1 MYKIGWF
8 STGRDKAARD
18 LLKTVY
24 REIKKGN
31 ISAQISFVFSNREM
45 GESEESDKFFALVKR
60 YGFPL
65 VTFSSAKF
73 KPDLRKENIPA
84 PMKSGEL
91 WREEYHHQVIELL
104 NIYSVDLIVLA
115 GYMLIVSRE
124 LCEKYKLI
132 NLHPAKP
139 GVPKGT
145 WQEVIWQLLKNH
157 DKESGVMMHLVTP
170 ELDAGP
176 AISYCIY
183 PIIGRKFD
191 RLWKQLE
198 EKLPPRLR
206 RGKTENLE
214 QIIKKE
220 GENEPLFKKIRA
232 EGLKREFPLIV
243 YTIRSFALGTQLPPN
258 GFNLTSQIDKS
269 LKR

>member
-1 MYKIGWF
+1 MTRIGWF

-31 ISAQISFVFSNREM
+31 ISAQISFVFSNREL

-60 YGFPL
+60 YSFPL

-73 KPDLRKENIPA
+73 KPDLRKEN
-84 PMKSGEL
+84 MKL

-139 GVPKGT
+139 GGPKGT
-145 WQEVIWQLLKNH
+145 WQEVIWQLIRNKE
-157 DKESGVMMHLVTP
+157 KESGVMMHLVTP

-176 AISYCIY
+176 PISYCIY

-191 RLWKQLE
+191 RLWKELDG
-198 EKLPPRLR
+198 KV
-206 RGKTENLE
+206 KTENLE

-220 GENEPLFKKIRA
+220 GENEPLFKKIRQ

-243 YTIRSFALGTQLPPN
+243 QTIKSFASGKIKIVNGQVYANGQPHLN
-258 GFNLTSQIDKS
+258 GFDLTKDIK
-269 LKR
+269 